1 MFSQPRTHIAT
12 TKSFQSTSKVLPGR
26 AMAAARFELASEKMF
41 AASCGSVF
49 PPPVGMFNT
58 TCLPSKMRLLLPCL
72 KISRICHQSIVL
84 YSWCGRREA
93 GNGLPSWISAL
104 NFAAISL
111 AMMGSAIFRNMT
123 NANLYCGVT
132 PLKQMQYVKVCL
144 IFVSHCVIT
153 WEKQSSYYS
162 IKRMCGGAIMGK
174 RASKCL

>member
-1 MFSQPRTHIAT
+1 
-12 TKSFQSTSKVLPGR
+12 
-26 AMAAARFELASEKMF
+26 MF

-58 TCLPSKMRLLLPCL
+58 TCLPSKMSLMASTCTFEHEIVTTVLENIKNL
-72 KISRICHQSIVL
+72 SSI
-84 YSWCGRREA
+84 YWCGRREA

-132 PLKQMQYVKVCL
+132 PLKKMQYLKVCL
-144 IFVSHCVIT
+144 VFVSHCVIT

-162 IKRMCGGAIMGK
+162 IKRMCGGATMGK

>member
-1 MFSQPRTHIAT
+1 
-12 TKSFQSTSKVLPGR
+12 
-26 AMAAARFELASEKMF
+26 MF

-58 TCLPSKMRLLLPCL
+58 TCLPSKMMLLPCL

-162 IKRMCGGAIMGK
+162 IKRMCGGATMGK
-174 RASKCL
+174 RASKCLWKSGLPLLSPLLAM